1 LCVWFCVFVCGFM
14 ILTCFVQKDINEIIL
29 ERYYDLVDRRKDE
42 EYDAKERLKQ
52 IEKQDALLAARL
64 SKSTGQGPL
73 VRARKASNK
82 KTKKTSDNDKKVPSN
97 TGFNRE
103 LILSDELS
111 SVLGTSRLSR
121 PQVVKQL
128 WAYIKDNH
136 LQNPDDKR
144 QILCNEKLQVI
155 FKKSMYCLN
164 YQVDLVLTV

>member
-1 LCVWFCVFVCGFM
+1 MFICVCFYDTNLF
-14 ILTCFVQKDINEIIL
+14 FVQKDINEIIL
-29 ERYYDLVDRRKDE
+29 RRYYDLVDRRKDE
-42 EYDAKERLKQ
+42 EYNAKERLKE

-82 KTKKTSDNDKKVPSN
+82 KTRKTSDDDKKVASN

-103 LILSDELS
+103 LILSEDLS
-111 SVLGTSRLSR
+111 NVLGTSKLSR

-144 QILCNEKLQVI
+144 QILCNEKLQAI
-155 FKKSMYCLN
+155 FKKSMY
-164 YQVDLVLTV
+164 